1 MKIINKKWQ
10 NTNLFNAFV
19 LSSLSLIV
27 SFLYPI
33 IFYETTDDP
42 LYRMIS
48 TGDFNSYIGPDS
60 HVNFTSYL
68 YLEFLIF
75 LKKLIGFNYF
85 WDLCNYLITFL
96 AIFLLSYN
104 LLKLNNKY
112 IKYFIIILSILH
124 FPSYFVSFHLTK
136 VSGLLVCTSFLL
148 AINLCKS
155 GIKLNKSLYL
165 NMGVILLVIFLA
177 SITRLKA
184 SLLYVPTLIFC
195 LIPILFSY
203 NFSNLKKSSKLIFIF
218 IFIGTMSLFSI
229 LLWNANVSYYS
240 RSEIWKD
247 FYSYND
253 NRYQLMEYN
262 NFRDTKKY
270 VNIFSKTIQPTKNIK
285 KDKKIERILNAYKES
300 QLIYYGQDKL
310 IEICKKLDASKNDCF
325 FHKDDGNEA
334 IISKILTLKEK
345 TLNNSKKNLEKEFL
359 KYNYLEKIDKKMNEV
374 GFTFNDY
381 IVMEHWYFFDNN
393 VYSKK
398 QLNDIVNHLNIN
410 NFSKQ
415 FGERLKFSFRN
426 LDNSL
431 KKQFPLGSTNL
442 YLILS
447 IFCLGIIGFF
457 ITSNLKNLSYSLY
470 LGISLLLYCAFI
482 ENFIKPLPN
491 WIYFPMITILIS
503 SQIIYFSLNQSDSV
517 SIRKKWIAY
526 SFSILFI
533 LLTSQV
539 LIQDY
544 KRSTSH
550 LYNNKVLNSFFLNK
564 NNELKNKII
573 VNVGAHIPAGDWCF
587 PFKNCTLRKEFKFT
601 GLGWTTQ
608 MGHDLIFYKEN
619 NIDNLALKLVNNDSF
634 IVAIDLY
641 PLIKNRL
648 AKYYKDHYSCSIYFQ
663 DFAILP
669 RSDNWNYKIYSIKS
683 RDACTAN

>member
-1 MKIINKKWQ
+1 
-10 NTNLFNAFV
+10 
-19 LSSLSLIV
+19 
-27 SFLYPI
+27 
-33 IFYETTDDP
+33 
-42 LYRMIS
+42 
-48 TGDFNSYIGPDS
+48 
-60 HVNFTSYL
+60 
-68 YLEFLIF
+68 
-75 LKKLIGFNYF
+75 
-85 WDLCNYLITFL
+85 
-96 AIFLLSYN
+96 
-104 LLKLNNKY
+104 
-112 IKYFIIILSILH
+112 
-124 FPSYFVSFHLTK
+124 
-136 VSGLLVCTSFLL
+136 
-148 AINLCKS
+148 
-155 GIKLNKSLYL
+155 
-165 NMGVILLVIFLA
+165 
-177 SITRLKA
+177 
-184 SLLYVPTLIFC
+184 
-195 LIPILFSY
+195 
-203 NFSNLKKSSKLIFIF
+203 
-218 IFIGTMSLFSI
+218 MSLFSI

-285 KDKKIERILNAYKES
+285 KDKKIERILNTYKES

-325 FHKDDGNEA
+325 FLKDDGNEA

-345 TLNNSKKNLEKEFL
+345 TLNNSKRNLEKEFL

-398 QLNDIVNHLNIN
+398 QLNDLVNHLNIN

-517 SIRKKWIAY
+517 SIRKKWIANY
-526 SFSILFI
+526 HLE
-533 LLTSQV
+533 TS
-539 LIQDY
+539 
-544 KRSTSH
+544 
-550 LYNNKVLNSFFLNK
+550 
-564 NNELKNKII
+564 
-573 VNVGAHIPAGDWCF
+573 
-587 PFKNCTLRKEFKFT
+587 
-601 GLGWTTQ
+601 
-608 MGHDLIFYKEN
+608 
-619 NIDNLALKLVNNDSF
+619 
-634 IVAIDLY
+634 
-641 PLIKNRL
+641 
-648 AKYYKDHYSCSIYFQ
+648 
-663 DFAILP
+663 
-669 RSDNWNYKIYSIKS
+669 
-683 RDACTAN
+683 